1 MTAQTQPGILFDI
14 DGTLVD
20 SNYLHTI
27 AWFRAFDSVGY
38 RVPMARIHRAIGMG
52 SDKLIPSL
60 IGDDADPKNADE
72 LHGEHY
78 RQLHDELRA
87 FDRAGDLLRACKER
101 GARVV
106 LATSAKE
113 RDLEALT
120 RAIDADDAIDEIT
133 SSDDVDESKP
143 DPDIFQAAMQKAGL
157 DPHETIVVGDTKWD
171 VEAARRSGLD
181 TVAVLTGGW
190 SRQELGDAGAVAV
203 YDDVADLLANLDA
216 SPLGDRLRDAV

>member
-1 MTAQTQPGILFDI
+1 VTTGRPGILFDI

-27 AWFRAFDSVGY
+27 AWFRAFEALGY

-60 IGDDADPKNADE
+60 VGEGADAARADE
-72 LHGEHY
+72 LHGEQY
-78 RQLHDELRA
+78 ELLHPELRA
-87 FDRAGDLLRACKER
+87 FDGAGDLLRACKDR
-101 GARVV
+101 GVRVV

-120 RAIDADDAIDEIT
+120 GAIDADDAIDEIT

-143 DPDIFQAAMQKAGL
+143 DPDIFQAAMRTASL
-157 DPHETIVVGDTKWD
+157 DPATTIVVGDTKWD

-190 SRQELGDAGAVAV
+190 SRQELEDAGAITV
-203 YDDVADLLANLDA
+203 YDDVADVLANLDE
-216 SPLGDRLRDAV
+216 SPLGKLLRDAV

>member
-1 MTAQTQPGILFDI
+1 VTAHEPGILFDI

-27 AWFRAFDSVGY
+27 AWFRAFDGLGY

-60 IGDDADPKNADE
+60 VGDEADTTRADE
-72 LHGEHY
+72 LHGEQY
-78 RQLHDELRA
+78 ERLHAELRA
-87 FDRAGDLLRACKER
+87 FDGAGDLLRACKDR

-106 LATSAKE
+106 LATSAKK

-120 RAIDADDAIDEIT
+120 NAIGADDAIDEIT

-143 DPDIFQAAMQKAGL
+143 DPDIFQSAMEKANL
-157 DPHETIVVGDTKWD
+157 DPETTIVVGDTKWD

-190 SRQELGDAGAVAV
+190 SRQELEDAGAVAV
-203 YDDVADLLANLDA
+203 YEDVADVLANLDE
-216 SPLGDRLRDAV
+216 SPLGKLLRDAV